1 MTDAPQLEERGP
13 TYSATVSPDPCPP
26 SDPER
31 HRRERQP
38 RVPTTSRVAIPST
51 GTTPYGRARAFVR
64 QQIGSLSAG
73 SAESTSASLSACSD
87 LHGPDV
93 RSDILSLLLAD
104 VTAGGEEKL
113 DEDGRARL
121 RLLGREVARLTGGG
135 GAPDLASALL
145 PLHAAASNGQALVTS
160 LGLNK
165 EEGVALLAGL
175 SAGGA
180 GGGSVVEAL
189 EAAIVGVEGEGSIGK
204 LPFRA
209 LQGILH
215 LLKSDETLRGLPP
228 SRIEDIFKRLR
239 ASNGGDILHLSGHTH
254 LPSPRRTLAREPPPM
269 SRPDMSRAADR
280 IRHRSDAATFVADLG
295 QACTRDAVTLRDALR
310 EAGGGRPVDDR
321 GAAGLLCFFADVGS
335 VPAPELDPGSAH
347 GGEGPD
353 NNIPR
358 PAPGGWDLDVVRR
371 VLPGELAHADW
382 DAVARA
388 FDRPGPGIR
397 DVPAFSALL
406 GLYRACAGRQL
417 PASVVTA
424 EWENAAAQLS
434 LLEAVSAAPPQVHVL
449 AVDAEGEL
457 DAAVGSGCP
466 NRFFASA
473 DVLRRLLALS
483 DTQHGRRV
491 RDIFIRGL
499 QKSPETL
506 FCALVRSGGDAR
518 GHKMR
523 ADLLAQLVSIFFRP
537 GGGRLH
543 AAALMRR
550 LYATSPGAV
559 AAACTEAWRGADA
572 PARPA
577 VASHIASLL
586 RSVPEAC
593 PAVLSGP
600 DHDFSVASGLAAA
613 DVGAVEP
620 EPWLCGRIAAAGAP
634 FASALVAH
642 VRRGGAGAA
651 GAGCVPAVLRA
662 LQGAGPEVLAR
673 APPGG
678 GASLGE
684 TVAALAEA
692 CAREGRAPVPAPS
705 APAAGPH
712 GDDIE
717 EMADSYLQK
726 IYTSEQSISE
736 VVEMLKKFKT
746 SGSTRDNEIFA
757 CMIHNLF
764 DEYRFFAKYPEKEL
778 RITGILF
785 GTLIQEQLVSSITLG
800 IALRYVLEA
809 LRKPPGPQGGSGKM
823 FRFGMFALEQF
834 KGRLHEWPQYCSHIV
849 QIPHLKGGQPDL
861 VAEIERAMAEGRAGA
876 AAAAAEGG
884 AAAPD
889 VPVSEAAPTH
899 MRRVE
904 APPVPTVPLPVAASA
919 PRMSMDALLPPP
931 RPRPVQFGL
940 KLGRAVTGAG
950 LETEHRAPPDNV
962 LDRVQFII
970 NNLSMNNV
978 DQKVGELKDV
988 IAAEFFGWLG
998 QYLVVKRIS
1007 TQPNFHGLYLAFLD
1021 KLGDFGR
1028 GLVEAILQSVY
1039 LGIGKLL
1046 RSPKIT
1052 TSTSERSLLK
1062 NLGSWLGSITLA
1074 RNKPILQKMLDC
1086 KELLFQGYETGR
1098 LIAVTP
1104 FVAKILEGARNSAVF
1119 RPPNPWVMGLL
1130 SVFRCLYGVDDLKMN
1145 IKFEVEVLCKNLNVK
1160 LEDIGIRDN
1169 LSSRVAP
1176 AKEKNPDFNIKS
1188 AVGSNSN
1195 GATPAPGVTVGSP
1208 EAKPTPAPAPPPS
1221 EPGSDPAPV
1230 TAAPT
1235 PAAASFQ
1242 EQTVIPNLASYVTIS
1257 PSISLFG
1264 ATPGLK
1270 RVVPIAVDRAI
1281 REIIQP
1287 VVERSVT
1294 IACITTKELITKD
1307 YAMESDENKMRKAA
1321 QLMVSNL
1328 AGSLALVT
1336 CKEPLRASISSHLK
1350 QLLSA
1355 AVAEGA
1361 RGGNGPAPPADEK
1374 AVDQVVSSCS
1384 NDNLELG
1391 CMLIEKA
1398 ATEKALRDVDEAL
1411 AGALQTRRKHREQT
1425 GQPYYD
1431 TSIFGGGRYPAALPE
1446 PLRPAPGGPQGAQL
1460 AVYDAFQRMPRLPVA
1475 PGAPEG
1481 QGTAAGAPPAGAAPG
1496 GAAGPAAGTALTS
1509 SQGLE
1514 ALSAVV
1520 AKLDNAISSLL
1531 AAGGSRAGSITFSM
1545 IPADHEVRKI
1555 LEGVKLVTARLPVG
1569 NVLDEAVL
1577 SFAQG
1582 VFKRMYDLSL
1592 SEPLRLEVFIALLQC
1607 LDEVCPK
1614 LSKEI
1619 GTWVT
1624 YAPMNNDNQKK
1635 LNRTILLLL
1644 VRSKLVKITDLDI
1657 FITRSMADGRN
1668 TIWIEFAILFVRTA
1682 VMEKIAALE
1691 ELSNIIET
1699 LSKIG
1704 ERSGSAYQKRVALLM
1719 DELRSGRPGPSAVEP
1734 SGAAPSDNTGQPQP
1748 PGGSLGEATK
1758 RAAESIAAT
1767 ARGDPQQTRQQVT
1780 FLLENWIRVYT
1791 ETPGN
1796 EKAYAQYL
1804 QLLQQHGVGK
1814 GEDQTERFFRVSTEL
1829 VVEAVLK
1836 AGSVDVAGKQKM
1848 LNFGVVDA
1856 YAKLVTLLIRYM
1868 NGGGAQ
1874 EQVAAQRIALL
1885 NKVLGITVR
1894 TLMANYER
1902 SKGRTHW
1909 DQRPWFR
1916 LLLNLVF
1923 DLNAPS
1929 PALDPISLGILSV
1942 FGSAF
1947 HVVQPS
1953 VIPGFA
1959 SAWLELI
1966 SHRMFLPNLLLAKGQ
1981 KGWAIAHQ
1989 LLIDLFLFM
1998 EPYLRKAEL
2007 SDAIKALYKGSLRVL
2022 LLLIHD
2028 FPSFLADYHLSFCN
2042 VIPENCVHLRNIILS
2057 AIPRGMTFPDPFT
2070 PNLKIDLLPEIQQN
2084 PRILSNVAGPLAS
2097 IRADLD
2103 SYLNNRQPSNFV
2115 QDLLPKLYKDGKNEI
2130 DTPRVHSLVLYVGMQ
2145 AISRLQNSQIA
2156 HTPEIEVLQKLMEF
2170 DEKGRYISLNA
2181 IANNLRYPSSH
2192 THYFSCVMLFLF
2204 SEAKD
2209 DGVKE
2214 QVTRV
2219 LLERLIVNRPHP
2231 WGLLITFIELIKNT
2245 RYQFWQHPFIRC
2257 ATEIEKLFES
2267 VARSCMAPQSQRS
2280 VSTGDE

>member
-1 MTDAPQLEERGP
+1 MTDTP
-13 TYSATVSPDPCPP
+13 TPEKKVAKGNTVSSIIDHHEDLLPTGNKNLHL
-26 SDPER
+26 R
-31 HRRERQP
+31 HNITDGSSA
-38 RVPTTSRVAIPST
+38 PTTV
-51 GTTPYGRARAFVR
+51 
-64 QQIGSLSAG
+64 GS
-73 SAESTSASLSACSD
+73 
-87 LHGPDV
+87 
-93 RSDILSLLLAD
+93 SLLL
-104 VTAGGEEKL
+104 
-113 DEDGRARL
+113 
-121 RLLGREVARLTGGG
+121 
-135 GAPDLASALL
+135 
-145 PLHAAASNGQALVTS
+145 
-160 LGLNK
+160 
-165 EEGVALLAGL
+165 
-175 SAGGA
+175 
-180 GGGSVVEAL
+180 
-189 EAAIVGVEGEGSIGK
+189 
-204 LPFRA
+204 
-209 LQGILH
+209 
-215 LLKSDETLRGLPP
+215 
-228 SRIEDIFKRLR
+228 
-239 ASNGGDILHLSGHTH
+239 
-254 LPSPRRTLAREPPPM
+254 
-269 SRPDMSRAADR
+269 
-280 IRHRSDAATFVADLG
+280 
-295 QACTRDAVTLRDALR
+295 
-310 EAGGGRPVDDR
+310 GGGRPLSGHPTRSYVRQQVSSLTESNSKEVLANLDFISGIYGREIQGDILAFLFEKTAPNLVNNKQISNVSNCDPWLQYLKR
-321 GAAGLLCFFADVGS
+321 EIVHIAAGELDLATLFSIGAGVISTKNWSDYLSNLVSVLELSPDQAVSLSVGLALSPDKNIAEGSAKVLERSLSKCTGNLPARVVQELQHILKTHEIFLRLNPDRLNSILKRLHLSNKENIVLSSHANLSFLNREPLRMSYSDMSSMTDRISSSTDITKFISDLGHACTHSVGTLKDTLKEANNGLSLDDASLSRLITFFASIGSAKQGDDFSSTLVGS
-335 VPAPELDPGSAH
+335 LLPSVENAGEDKNGSH
-347 GGEGPD
+347 SS
-353 NNIPR
+353 
-358 PAPGGWDLDVVRR
+358 WDLDVVCR
-371 VLPGELAHADW
+371 VLEEEFSQNNW
-382 DAVARA
+382 EMVARH
-388 FDRPGPGIR
+388 FDHPEFFIK
-397 DVPAFSALL
+397 DAINFAALL
-406 GLYRACAGRQL
+406 KLYKAGAKRDITSAAL
-417 PASVVTA
+417 LSEWKNTA
-424 EWENAAAQLS
+424 GQIS
-434 LLEAVSAAPPQVHVL
+434 LLEQLIHVNPNVYSVNVTDEE
-449 AVDAEGEL
+449 AIDATIG
-457 DAAVGSGCP
+457 VGCP
-466 NRFFASA
+466 NRCFSSVEF
-473 DVLRRLLALS
+473 LHRLLALS
-483 DTQHGRRV
+483 DSQYTRQI
-491 RDIFIRGL
+491 RDILIKGL
-499 QKSPETL
+499 MTCPEVL
-506 FCALVRSGGDAR
+506 FCALVRLRSVNVGT
-518 GHKMR
+518 KMKS
-523 ADLLAQLVSIFFRP
+523 DLLAQLVSMYFKPNR
-537 GGGRLH
+537 H
-543 AAALMRR
+543 QH
-550 LYATSPGAV
+550 AV
-559 AAACTEAWRGADA
+559 ALIKRLWIISQQTVVAACTEVW
-572 PARPA
+572 
-577 VASHIASLL
+577 
-586 RSVPEAC
+586 RSVTLSTERMPVMMHITNILRLLPESANKI
-593 PAVLSGP
+593 LGSR
-600 DHDFSVASGLAAA
+600 DFDFCVSVAFVAADKDFIKLNAWLQERISSVGMPFAFTLVAYISKTYAAA
-613 DVGAVEP
+613 TPRSDSPLVSIEN
-620 EPWLCGRIAAAGAP
+620 IATALKILQNAE
-634 FASALVAH
+634 SALLNQ
-642 VRRGGAGAA
+642 
-651 GAGCVPAVLRA
+651 PS
-662 LQGAGPEVLAR
+662 
-673 APPGG
+673 PGG
-678 GASLGE
+678 GATLGE
-684 TVAALAEA
+684 NVKVLTEA
-692 CAREGRAPVPAPS
+692 CVQKHPSIITS
-705 APAAGPH
+705 APH
-712 GDDIE
+712 NDDIE

-746 SGSTRDNEIFA
+746 SGNTRDNEIFA

-809 LRKPPGPQGGSGKM
+809 LRKPPGPQVGSGKM

-834 KGRLHEWPQYCSHIV
+834 KGRLYEWPQYCSHIV
-849 QIPHLKGGQPDL
+849 QIPHLKQGQPEL
-861 VAEIERAMAEGRAGA
+861 VQDIERAMAESQRSTNSNDGESNERPEQILGGTSLDAGA
-876 AAAAAEGG
+876 LHP
-884 AAAPD
+884 APLN
-889 VPVSEAAPTH
+889 SL
-899 MRRVE
+899 
-904 APPVPTVPLPVAASA
+904 PLPGASIGVASL
-919 PRMSMDALLPPP
+919 LLPIQPK
-931 RPRPVQFGL
+931 VAVFGV
-940 KLGRAVTGAG
+940 KLGRAVTGVG
-950 LETEHRAPPDNV
+950 LDTEHKTPPDNV

-970 NNLSMNNV
+970 NNLSMTNV
-978 DQKVGELKDV
+978 DQKVGELKD
-988 IAAEFFGWLG
+988 IITAEFFGWLG

-1007 TQPNFHGLYLAFLD
+1007 TQPNFHNLYLAFLD
-1021 KLGDFGR
+1021 KLGDYGK
-1028 GLVEAILQSVY
+1028 GLVDAILQSVY

-1104 FVAKILEGARNSAVF
+1104 FVAKILEGAKASIVF

-1130 SVFRCLYGVDDLKMN
+1130 SVFKCLYDVDDLKMN

-1160 LEDIGIRDN
+1160 LEDIEIRDD
-1169 LSSRVAP
+1169 LSKRIP
-1176 AKEKNPDFNIKS
+1176 PHKEKNPDFNIKS
-1188 AVGSNSN
+1188 AMANNNSGASSNGPMASPEGKPSAPPSVTQSEPPTSSASTSSNS
-1195 GATPAPGVTVGSP
+1195 S
-1208 EAKPTPAPAPPPS
+1208 
-1221 EPGSDPAPV
+1221 
-1230 TAAPT
+1230 
-1235 PAAASFQ
+1235 SFQ
-1242 EQTVIPNLASYVTIS
+1242 EQTVIPNLASYVTIN
-1257 PSISLFG
+1257 PAISLFN
-1264 ATPGLK
+1264 ANSSLK

-1336 CKEPLRASISSHLK
+1336 CKEPLRASISTHLK
-1350 QLLSA
+1350 QLLTA
-1355 AVAEGA
+1355 AIQGDRNSPES
-1361 RGGNGPAPPADEK
+1361 EK
-1374 AVDQVVSSCS
+1374 MMDQVVQSCS

-1398 ATEKALRDVDEAL
+1398 ATEKALRDIDEAL
-1411 AGALQTRRKHREQT
+1411 ATAFQTRRKHREQT

-1431 TSIFGGGRYPAALPE
+1431 MSIFGNNRYPTALPE
-1446 PLRPAPGGPQGAQL
+1446 PLRPKPGGLQNSQL
-1460 AVYDAFQRMPRLPVA
+1460 LVYDAFQRMPRQPMVSQQTSSEGSSNNLNTSSGSTVNNRGIVSPAVA
-1475 PGAPEG
+1475 VGDM
-1481 QGTAAGAPPAGAAPG
+1481 
-1496 GAAGPAAGTALTS
+1496 LTS

-1520 AKLDNAISSLL
+1520 NKLDTAINALL
-1531 AAGGSRAGSITFSM
+1531 SAAGSRAGSITVSM

-1555 LEGVKLVTARLPVG
+1555 LEGVKVVTSCLSHG

-1644 VRSKLVKITDLDI
+1644 VRSKLVKIADLDV

-1668 TIWIEFAILFVRTA
+1668 SIWIEFAILFVRTA
-1682 VMEKIAALE
+1682 VLEKIAALD
-1691 ELSNIIET
+1691 ELKNTIEM
-1699 LSKIG
+1699 LNKIG
-1704 ERSGSAYQKRVALLM
+1704 ERSGSNYQKPVSRLM
-1719 DELRSGRPGPSAVEP
+1719 DELRSGSNRSNE
-1734 SGAAPSDNTGQPQP
+1734 SNNSPSDSNAGQSTS
-1748 PGGSLGEATK
+1748 GSLSEATK
-1758 RAAESIAAT
+1758 RAAENIAMT
-1767 ARGDPQQTRQQVT
+1767 ARNDPQQTRQQVT
-1780 FLLENWIRVYT
+1780 FLLESWIRVYT

-1814 GEDQTERFFRVSTEL
+1814 SEDQTERFFRVSTEL

-1836 AGSVDVAGKQKM
+1836 TGSVDMNGKQKM
-1848 LNFGVVDA
+1848 LHFSVVDA

-2007 SDAIKALYKGSLRVL
+2007 SDAIKALYKGTLRVL

-2097 IRADLD
+2097 IRGDLD
-2103 SYLNNRQPSNFV
+2103 NYLNNRQPSNFV
-2115 QDLLPKLYKDGKNEI
+2115 QELLPKLYKDGKNEI

-2231 WGLLITFIELIKNT
+2231 VSLYAFFSI
-2245 RYQFWQHPFIRC
+2245 HP
-2257 ATEIEKLFES
+2257 LYLGS
-2267 VARSCMAPQSQRS
+2267 SL
-2280 VSTGDE
+2280 